1 MRAFPCIPFDS
12 HANHDLSCSPLLSSL
27 SLSLASSGEA
37 KGAPA
42 VVGVGAPKIVC
53 HSVRHSEGEGRDK
66 GAGDLAMLEDGRT
79 PTGQEVGWSGGAME
93 LCSLVRAACD
103 IPRQMTRAPRPRPTS
118 TTANEGYF
126 TVVKLKL

>member
-53 HSVRHSEGEGRDK
+53 HSVRQSEGDGRDK
-66 GAGDLAMLEDGRT
+66 GAGDLAMLGAAKMEGRR
-79 PTGQEVGWSGGAME
+79 QDRRLVGRAEQWNY
-93 LCSLVRAACD
+93 VRSYEQ
-103 IPRQMTRAPRPRPTS
+103 RVTFR
-118 TTANEGYF
+118 G
-126 TVVKLKL
+126 K